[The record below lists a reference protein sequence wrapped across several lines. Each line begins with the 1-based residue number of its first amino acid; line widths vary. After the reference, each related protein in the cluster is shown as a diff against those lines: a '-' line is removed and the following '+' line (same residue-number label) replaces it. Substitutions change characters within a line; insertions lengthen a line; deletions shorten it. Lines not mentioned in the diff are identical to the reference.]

1 MNIKKNNFFVT
12 IIFFLTYFL
21 VGIKT
26 FKDFGVNIE
35 EHTQVYSGF
44 YWLNYIYNFFQ
55 LDLFQENLSIILSD
69 ISKDNDLP
77 KPNKYT
83 YGPVFDLP
91 IAFIELFLR
100 SIEIEFYYFYRH
112 LSIFI
117 IFFISSVFVFK
128 ILSLRFKNLFLSLF
142 GTFLYIFSPRV
153 YGDSFHN
160 NKDILFLSLV
170 VFSIYYLFKVFK
182 EDKFTNIILFSLF
195 SALSTSTRII
205 GIFLPFSIIIFL
217 LIGANDKKKEFKN
230 TIFIFIFYCLF
241 LYFHWPYL
249 WENPLKNFFN
259 YIVNSKDWIF
269 SYYILFQNNYFLT
282 TNLPDSYIFV
292 WIAISTPIL
301 NLVIFLSGF
310 YILTSRQFKR
320 FILVDKNPRL
330 NFSDFWRSKN
340 EMLDCFI
347 LTTLIS
353 IFLILIFLKV
363 SYVSGWRHLYFL
375 NFYFIYIGI
384 NFLNFLFLK
393 YRNYKLLFSI
403 IALILLT
410 PNIYKIIIFHPYQSL
425 YFNEFLSDDSKNN
438 FLIDREGLSRLD
450 SIKKILFLEKE
461 KKTINIA
468 NSSFIPLYRIKSA
481 LSEEEKSRLN
491 FVGTNY
497 FDADYIYNIN
507 VYEINP
513 RFNDKYNIPNNF
525 SLIYELKIDGVII
538 YELYKK
544 R

>member
-1 MNIKKNNFFVT
+1 MNIKKINFFVT
-12 IIFFLTYFL
+12 IIFFLSYFL
-21 VGIKT
+21 IGIKT

-100 SIEIEFYYFYRH
+100 SIEIEFHYFYRH

-182 EDKFTNIILFSLF
+182 KDKFTNIILFSLF

-217 LIGANDKKKEFKN
+217 LIGANNKKK
-230 TIFIFIFYCLF
+230 
-241 LYFHWPYL
+241 
-249 WENPLKNFFN
+249 
-259 YIVNSKDWIF
+259 
-269 SYYILFQNNYFLT
+269 
-282 TNLPDSYIFV
+282 
-292 WIAISTPIL
+292 
-301 NLVIFLSGF
+301 
-310 YILTSRQFKR
+310 
-320 FILVDKNPRL
+320 
-330 NFSDFWRSKN
+330 
-340 EMLDCFI
+340 
-347 LTTLIS
+347 
-353 IFLILIFLKV
+353 
-363 SYVSGWRHLYFL
+363 
-375 NFYFIYIGI
+375 
-384 NFLNFLFLK
+384 
-393 YRNYKLLFSI
+393 
-403 IALILLT
+403 
-410 PNIYKIIIFHPYQSL
+410 SL
-425 YFNEFLSDDSKNN
+425 
-438 FLIDREGLSRLD
+438 
-450 SIKKILFLEKE
+450 KILFLFLFF
-461 KKTINIA
+461 T
-468 NSSFIPLYRIKSA
+468 
-481 LSEEEKSRLN
+481 
-491 FVGTNY
+491 VY
-497 FDADYIYNIN
+497 FYIFTGHI
-507 VYEINP
+507 
-513 RFNDKYNIPNNF
+513 FG
-525 SLIYELKIDGVII
+525 KIH
-538 YELYKK
+538 
-544 R
+544 

>member
-1 MNIKKNNFFVT
+1 MNLKKNNFFVT
-12 IIFFLTYFL
+12 ILFFLSYFFI
-21 VGIKT
+21 GIKT

-44 YWLNYIYNFFQ
+44 YWLNYVYNFFQ
-55 LDLFQENLSIILSD
+55 LDFFQENLSIILND

-77 KPNKYT
+77 KPNEYT

-91 IAFIELFLR
+91 MAFIELFLR
-100 SIEIEFYYFYRH
+100 SIKIEFYYFYRH
-112 LSIFI
+112 LLIFI

-182 EDKFTNIILFSLF
+182 EDKFTNVILFSLF

-217 LIGANDKKKEFKN
+217 LIGGNNKIKKFNN
-230 TIFIFIFYCLF
+230 TFFVFIFYCLF
-241 LYFHWPYL
+241 LYLHWPYL

-269 SYYILFQNNYFLT
+269 SYYILFNNNYYLT
-282 TNLPDSYIFV
+282 TNLPDTYIFV